1 MLGLARFVII
11 GFIALTVV
19 YVSVSLYSRAVR
31 RGKLEAEWD
40 EEGMTGDKDA
50 WVRDGLE
57 AYDHSLR
64 RKLIL
69 LVYVIPVVIVGTII
83 YVVNY
88 G

>member
-11 GFIALTVV
+11 GFVALTVI
-19 YVSVSLYSRAVR
+19 YISVSLYSRSVR
-31 RGKLEAEWD
+31 RAKLELEWD
-40 EEGMTGDKDA
+40 DEGMEGDKQA
-50 WVRDGLE
+50 WVREGLE
-57 AYDHSLR
+57 DYDHSLR

-83 YVVNY
+83 YVVNH